1 MTKLVTTS
9 LMIVGAGA
17 IAGVVLA
24 AQQPASRPATPTRP
38 APAAPRPMNSGQHF
52 ATIGTIKEIM
62 QTIVDPSADVLFD
75 SVSYNITTAG
85 IEEVQ
90 PRTTEDWMNV
100 RRNALLLAEATNLLQ
115 VPGRKVAPD
124 KPIPG
129 LENEPPGPED
139 LTPAEIQPMIDGDRA
154 AFNKLAQGLAEAAQL
169 ALKAADARSVEKL
182 FESGDDIDRACENCH
197 LKYWYP
203 KGKTPAPGATTQR
216 KR

>member
-1 MTKLVTTS
+1 MSKLFTPLVLVS
-9 LMIVGAGA
+9 VAS
-17 IAGVVLA
+17 IAGVAVRAQPQAPA
-24 AQQPASRPATPTRP
+24 AQARP
-38 APAAPRPMNSGQHF
+38 APAPARPAANSGQRLVTF
-52 ATIGTIKEIM
+52 GTIKEIM
-62 QTIVDPSADVLFD
+62 QTVVDPSADVLFD
-75 SVSYNITTAG
+75 AVSYNITTAG

-115 VPGRKVAPD
+115 VPGRKVAPE

-139 LTPAEIQPMIDGDRA
+139 LTPAEIQPLIDGDRA
-154 AFNKLAQGLAEAAQL
+154 AFNKLAQGLADAAVV
-169 ALKAADARSVEKL
+169 ALKAADARSVEQL
-182 FESGDDIDRACENCH
+182 FESGDEIDKACENCH

-203 KGKTPAPGATTQR
+203 PNKKPAPGTTTQR